1 MAYAGYVEFGLQHQQ
16 ISSLYR
22 NIQSTRLEMPLTQQV
37 RVGVELWNT
46 RQGNDVL
53 PDFGPVPPTEKI
65 AGVFLKNRGSLGDTG
80 ISVRRRN
87 ELANTTELRVDHAMN
102 VLPRLALELGAEFNA
117 DATESTDLLVFGM
130 RSQVKA
136 GVTYT
141 FSKRDYVNVEPGWA
155 RYYTQSGEYL
165 GNGDHISWELGH
177 LFRTEY
183 PDWKVWLTGTH
194 VRFNGAASSALL
206 LPDNQNVYGLCT
218 GFGEAYQLAYTQAW
232 RPYTNY
238 CATDNNVSG
247 QGYNAQFGLAG
258 SVAGHDRLGLSMSL
272 ERGGVNLVNGLSREL
287 KLSYRYF
294 Y

>member
-1 MAYAGYVEFGLQHQQ
+1 MAYAGYVEFGLQHEQ

-37 RVGVELWNT
+37 RFGVELWNT

-53 PDFGPVPPTEKI
+53 PDFGPVPSNEKI
-65 AGVFLKNRGSLGDTG
+65 AGIFLKNHGSMGDTG

-87 ELANTTELRVDHAMN
+87 ELANTTEVRVDHDMN
-102 VLPRLALELGAEFNA
+102 VLPRVALQLGAEFNG

-130 RSQVKA
+130 RSQIKA

-141 FSKRDYVNVEPGWA
+141 FSKRDYVSVEPGWA
-155 RYYTQSGEYL
+155 RYYTQTGEYL
-165 GNGDHISWELGH
+165 GNGNHISWELGH

-183 PDWKVWLTGTH
+183 PDWKVWLTGAH
-194 VRFNGAASSALL
+194 VRFNSAANTTLP
-206 LPDNQNVYGLCT
+206 LPDNQNVYGLCA
-218 GFGEAYQLAYTQAW
+218 GFGETYQLAYTQAW
-232 RPYTNY
+232 RPFTNY

-258 SVAGHDRLGLSMSL
+258 SVAGHDRLGLSLSL
-272 ERGGVNLVNGLSREL
+272 ERGGVNLINGLSREL
-287 KLSYRYF
+287 KLRYRYF